1 MTQNEKNKEAVK
13 AVKAVKD
20 LLGTS
25 EISAKAEWLSKKG
38 GLSTVIVDVYYK
50 PTSSMQTHA
59 KYAVH
64 VPIYSRK
71 KIKDVQKF
79 FESESWDF

>member
-1 MTQNEKNKEAVK
+1 MTQNEKNKEGVKAINAVK
-13 AVKAVKD
+13 N
-20 LLGTS
+20 LLGVS
-25 EISAKAEWLSKKG
+25 EFSAKTEWLSKKG
-38 GLSTVIVDVYYK
+38 GLATVIVDIYYK
-50 PTSSMQTHA
+50 PISSIQTHA

-71 KIKDVQKF
+71 KIKDVSKF